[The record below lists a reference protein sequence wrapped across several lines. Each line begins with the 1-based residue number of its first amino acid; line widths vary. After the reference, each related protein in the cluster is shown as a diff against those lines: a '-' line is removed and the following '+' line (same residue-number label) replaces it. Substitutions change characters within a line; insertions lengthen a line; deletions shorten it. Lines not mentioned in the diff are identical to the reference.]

1 VSGQT
6 SRTIVVA
13 DDDPD
18 IRRLVAFTM
27 RHQGYAVIEASAGDE
42 ALAAICRAR
51 PDAAVLD
58 VMMPGMTGLEV
69 ARMLSADPSTATIPV
84 LLLSAKG
91 QASEI
96 AEGLSSGARAYVV
109 KPFAPPELA
118 AQIAALVAAAE
129 LMPLAAQ

>member
-1 VSGQT
+1 VSNTERDEQPD
-6 SRTIVVA
+6 RTIVVA

-27 RHQGYAVIEASAGDE
+27 RRHGYVVIEAADGAE
-42 ALAAICRAR
+42 ALAAIRRAR

-69 ARMLSADPSTATIPV
+69 ARMLCSDPSTATIPV

-96 AEGLSSGARAYVV
+96 ADGIASGARGYVV

-118 AQIAALVAAAE
+118 ARVAE
-129 LMPLAAQ
+129 LMAA